1 MRHEETADSLSAVS
15 RASAPGWRPASGLI
29 DRDRFTDLCRR
40 PRGALIAPPRV
51 DDLEDERAQVDQG
64 RQRQPDRRIGGDLPK
79 DQKA

>member
-1 MRHEETADSLSAVS
+1 
-15 RASAPGWRPASGLI
+15 
-29 DRDRFTDLCRR
+29 
-40 PRGALIAPPRV
+40 LIAPPRV